1 VGNKK
6 ATDET
11 MKNVVGEKY
20 ALTPVGLQSVVWQSQ
35 VYESLQGGG
44 PPTEDQWGP
53 TPCKKESQNWIWGEG
68 RR

>member
-35 VYESLQGGG
+35 VYESLQG
-44 PPTEDQWGP
+44 
-53 TPCKKESQNWIWGEG
+53 
-68 RR
+68 